1 MNESVRL
8 LELLIGLSDATGFGM
23 GLKAGESVRSA
34 ALGAGLARTF

>member
-23 GLKAGESVRSA
+23 GLKAGESVRSV